1 MDGVSAVVWSLFT
14 LPSAATLLPLVKVAL
29 LLLFVFCWDFP
40 LLLVWRLLQRSLGLD
55 RLRRD
60 AAAQNLPV
68 LVVIPSL
75 LRKADELSSMMSTV
89 QSIAHNGYPGELT
102 IVLSIDGSDDAPQL
116 YARLQDWA
124 RAQVLGAAQRL
135 YVTGTP
141 GRRSKPMAIEHAVQF
156 VKELVA
162 RGELPAFPPVYV
174 STDADAD
181 LGPHA
186 LSRIVHRLQRRHP
199 ITGWPARVVAG
210 ALHVRGDDFWR
221 GFKHFFSIEGQLNIQ
236 VAREYYVGNI
246 WRYNIRWLPVTGVPG
261 AFYCTWSEI
270 FLAIPQFM
278 GYMRTLER
286 RHFWAFWL
294 GKMPPRFSET
304 RAAPIPEL
312 MAGDTDDTVTAYTAT
327 IARYE
332 NGHFTFDPPA
342 TPWHALYYMLR
353 GIFLDRP
360 LHFEPEARVFTSSP
374 TTVKALFK
382 QRKRW
387 NCSRV
392 ELTGRFWPALG
403 YHWTLGLPAMIVK
416 FFMAR
421 TVIFGAI
428 AYFVVP
434 VFVWQSSL
442 LTGAVLG
449 YACNVVVWSLMTFT
463 ALAINGEYRY
473 FRLIFGV
480 PFAPLYQLV
489 FNWLPCFVG
498 VTADVLFFGN
508 VTGFAPE
515 STLIRGGSARIA
527 LLARVR
533 RVFAL
538 ALRSIVWGDVPL
550 GAFWLGWRE
559 TAWTP
564 SGFEGFTTGKR
575 RSTVPPPA
583 QWFRRPKQHG

>member
-1 MDGVSAVVWSLFT
+1 MDDLSGVFWSLAT

-40 LLLVWRLLQRSLGLD
+40 LLLVWRLAQRALGVD
-55 RLRRD
+55 RIKRD
-60 AAAQNLPV
+60 ASAKNLPV

-75 LRKADELSSMMSTV
+75 LRKADELTSMMSTV
-89 QSIAHNGYPGELT
+89 QSIAHNGYPGPLT
-102 IVLSIDGSDDAPQL
+102 IVLSIDGTDDAPAL
-116 YARLQDWA
+116 YTRLQEWA
-124 RAQVLGAAQRL
+124 CAQRLSPQQRL
-135 YVTGTP
+135 YVTGTE
-141 GRRSKPMAIEHAVQF
+141 GRRSKPMAIDHGI
-156 VKELVA
+156 ELVKTLVA
-162 RGELPAFPPVYV
+162 CGELPEFPPVYV

-186 LSRIVHRLQRRHP
+186 LERIVHRLQRKHP
-199 ITGWPARVVAG
+199 LTGWPARVVAG

-221 GFKHFFSIEGQLNIQ
+221 GWKHFFSVEGQLNIQ

-278 GYMRTLER
+278 GYMRTLKR
-286 RHFWAFWL
+286 RHFWSFWL
-294 GKMPPRFSET
+294 GFMPPRFSQT
-304 RAAPIPEL
+304 RAQPIPEL

-342 TPWHALYYMLR
+342 TPLHALYYLLR
-353 GIFLDRP
+353 GVLIDRP

-374 TTVKALFK
+374 TTIKALFK

-421 TVIFGAI
+421 TVIFGAV
-428 AYFVVP
+428 AYFLIP
-434 VFVWQSSL
+434 VFVWHTSL

-449 YACNVVVWSLMTFT
+449 YACNIVVWTLMTLT

-473 FRLIFGV
+473 FRLVFGV
-480 PFAPLYQLV
+480 PFAPLYQLI

-498 VTADVLFFGN
+498 VSADVLFFGN

-515 STLIRGGSARIA
+515 TTLIRGGSMRIA

-564 SGFEGFTTGKR
+564 SGFEGFTSGKR

-583 QWFRRPKQHG
+583 LWFRRDHHD

>member
-1 MDGVSAVVWSLFT
+1 MDDLSAVFWSLAT
-14 LPSAATLLPLVKVAL
+14 LPSAATVLPLVKVAL

-40 LLLVWRLLQRSLGLD
+40 LLLLWRLTQRALGID
-55 RLRRD
+55 RKKRD
-60 AAAQNLPV
+60 AGAKNLPV

-75 LRKADELSSMMSTV
+75 LRKQDELDSMMSTV
-89 QSIAHNGYPGELT
+89 RSIADNGYRGPLT
-102 IVLSIDGSDDAPQL
+102 IVLSIDGTDDAPAL
-116 YARLQDWA
+116 YARLCDWA
-124 RAQVLGAAQRL
+124 REQQLSAQTRL
-135 YVTGTP
+135 YVTGTE
-141 GRRSKPMAIEHAVQF
+141 GRRSKPMAIDHGIEL
-156 VKELVA
+156 VKALVA
-162 RGELPAFPPVYV
+162 RGELPEFPPVYV

-186 LSRIVHRLQRRHP
+186 LERIVHRLQRKNP

-221 GFKHFFSIEGQLNIQ
+221 GFRHFFSVEGQLNIQ

-278 GYMRTLER
+278 GYMRTLKR
-286 RHFWAFWL
+286 RHFWGFWL
-294 GKMPPRFSET
+294 GIMPPRYSQT
-304 RAAPIPEL
+304 RAEPIPEL

-327 IARYE
+327 IARYD
-332 NGHFTFDPPA
+332 NGHFDFDPPA
-342 TPWHALYYMLR
+342 TPLHALLYMLR
-353 GIFLDRP
+353 GMLIDRP

-374 TTVKALFK
+374 TTIKSLFK

-392 ELTGRFWPALG
+392 ELTGRFWPSLG

-421 TVIFGAI
+421 TVIFGAV
-428 AYFVVP
+428 AYFLVP
-434 VFVWQSSL
+434 VFVWHSSL
-442 LTGAVLG
+442 ITGTVLG
-449 YACNVVVWSLMTFT
+449 YACNLVVWTMMTLT

-473 FRLIFGV
+473 FPLVLGV
-480 PFAPLYQLV
+480 PFAPLYQLI

-515 STLIRGGSARIA
+515 PTLIRGGSARIA
-527 LLARVR
+527 LLSRIKRVL
-533 RVFAL
+533 AL
-538 ALRSIVWGDVPL
+538 AVRAVVWGDVPF
-550 GAFWLGWRE
+550 GAFWFGWRE

-583 QWFRRPKQHG
+583 LWFRKGRHG